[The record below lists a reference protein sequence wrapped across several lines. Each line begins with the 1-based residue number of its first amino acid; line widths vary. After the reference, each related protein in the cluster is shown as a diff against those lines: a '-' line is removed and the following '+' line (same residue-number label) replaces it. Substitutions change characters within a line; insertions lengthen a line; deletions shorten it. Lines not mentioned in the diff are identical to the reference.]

1 MNLEAKS
8 VVASKATGKTLKVIA
23 VVKQTTRKAENKVVV
38 ADARTDSLGRAYL
51 IKGTER
57 ILLQD
62 SIRRRYQ

>member
-1 MNLEAKS
+1 MNLDTNS
-8 VVASKATGKTLKVIA
+8 VVTSKATGKALKVIA
-23 VVKQTTRKAENKVVV
+23 VVKESTRKAENKVVV
-38 ADARTDSLGRAYL
+38 ADARTDCLGRAYQ